1 MPKAELKTKETD
13 ASVEEFLSNIGD
25 EQKRK
30 DAISICE
37 MMERLSGEKP
47 KMWGLALIGFGN
59 KVIRYESGRELDW
72 MRIGFSPRKANLTL
86 YLTDGVARHP
96 ELLKKL
102 GKHKNGVG
110 CLYIKTLS
118 DIDLKALEKL
128 ISASLKNVK

>member
-1 MPKAELKTKETD
+1 MSTLKTLPNDASAEDFINAVPKATKKEDSFTLLKMFMKIT
-13 ASVEEFLSNIGD
+13 
-25 EQKRK
+25 
-30 DAISICE
+30 
-37 MMERLSGEKP
+37 GEKP

-118 DIDLKALEKL
+118 DIDLKVLEKL